1 MRTLKYLSLI
11 LAIAIISALFPV
23 SALAAY
29 DMPYYI
35 IVDCSNNITTVYSA
49 LNQSV
54 VRQMIC
60 STGTARTPT
69 VQGTFTMPKKWK
81 KTDRT
86 EWSPLI
92 EGYGKYAS
100 RIKGSYL
107 FHSFMYDKPDEA
119 AVNWESY
126 AAMGTSASHGC
137 IRLYLDDA
145 KWIMENCLPGT
156 KVKIYTGEERNEYLK
171 VLLYEQTYSIDSGL
185 TYAEFLSMASS
196 EDELGYS
203 SEGEAVTAL
212 QQRMAELGLY
222 AGAVDG
228 YYGALMVDSVKA
240 LQELLGLEVTGVA
253 DQQFIAIINS
263 SAAPTSNI
271 SALSEGMTGPAVVNL
286 QQTLAA
292 LGLYKGRITGEYDAA
307 TVESVKSFQAAVG
320 YEADG
325 VATPGL
331 IQDML
336 SSLEHLNNV
345 YAGTG
350 FTIEYEEVSET
361 IGVISSSKRLNVR
374 AKKSTES
381 SIVDRLDPGTEV
393 KVISSDDGWSLI
405 SVGSTEGYVRTS
417 FLDIS
422 NVTLQRPRYAAA
434 ENNALQLPA
443 LTYADNTALSEK
455 IMYGTVNTKDRVWL
469 REAPDPESEL
479 VFMLSPGNICEIV
492 SINGDWAYIEYGGKN
507 GFTQAKYFDI
517 LSTARLTG
525 AYAEVGA
532 YVVEP
537 APVVETEMVMVI
549 AEDGAALM
557 STASDAGE
565 VIAQLEPGSRA
576 EIIFESTSWTQIK
589 TDFGTGYI
597 ANDAFM
603 TGTAA
608 ELDAYAAE
616 SFAPAVITATV
627 NTFSDASL
635 NLRSEPSSEGEVLCS
650 IENGTKIVV
659 LSAEGEWT
667 NVEYNGVTGYVMS
680 AYIQIDSDI
689 N

>member
-1 MRTLKYLSLI
+1 MRILKYLSLV
-11 LAIAIISALFPV
+11 LTLVIISALFPV
-23 SALAAY
+23 SALAY

-49 LNQSV
+49 LDQSII
-54 VRQMIC
+54 RQMIC

-69 VQGTFTMPKKWK
+69 VQGTFTMPEKWK

-107 FHSFMYDKPDEA
+107 FHSFMYDEPDEA

-171 VLLYEQTYSIDSGL
+171 VLLYEQTYSIDSGF

-222 AGAVDG
+222 AGAIDG
-228 YYGALMVDSVKA
+228 FYGALMVDSVKA
-240 LQELLGLEVTGVA
+240 LQQMLGTEVTGVA
-253 DQQFIAIINS
+253 DQKFISFINS
-263 SAAPTSNI
+263 PAAPSSNI
-271 SALSEGMTGPAVVNL
+271 SILSEGMTGPAVEKL
-286 QQTLAA
+286 QNTLAA
-292 LGLYKGRITGEYDAA
+292 LGIYTGAITGEYDAA
-307 TVESVKSFQAAVG
+307 TADSVMSFQAALG
-320 YEADG
+320 YDPDG
-325 VATPGL
+325 IATPGL

-336 SSLEHLNNV
+336 ASLYHLNNV

-350 FTIEYEEVSET
+350 FTIEYDDVNET
-361 IGVISSSKRLNVR
+361 IGTIASSKRLNVR

-393 KVISSDDGWSLI
+393 KVVSSDDGWSLI
-405 SVGSTEGYVRTS
+405 NVGDTEGYVRTA
-417 FLDIS
+417 FLELSEI
-422 NVTLQRPRYAAA
+422 TLQRPRYAAA
-434 ENNALQLPA
+434 ENNAAQLPA
-443 LTYADNTALSEK
+443 LTYAENTALSEK
-455 IMYGTVNTKDRVWL
+455 IIYGTVNTKDRVWL
-469 REAPDPESEL
+469 REAPVPESEL

-517 LSTARLTG
+517 TSTARLTG
-525 AYAEVGA
+525 EYAEPGA

-537 APVVETEMVMVI
+537 APIVEPVMAMVT

-557 STASDAGE
+557 ATASDSGDI
-565 VIAQLEPGSRA
+565 VAQLEPGTRA
-576 EIIFESTSWTQIK
+576 EIIFESTTWTQIK

-597 ANDAFM
+597 ANDSFM
-603 TGTAA
+603 TGTVY

-616 SFAPAVITATV
+616 NFAPAVITAIV
-627 NTFSDASL
+627 NTGSDASL
-635 NLRSEPSSEGEVLCS
+635 NLRAEPTSEGEVLCEL
-650 IENGTKIVV
+650 ENGAELVV
-659 LSAEGEWT
+659 VSAEGEWAH
-667 NVEYNGVTGYVMS
+667 VEYEGLNGYVMS
-680 AYIQIDSDI
+680 AYILTNSNITD
-689 N
+689 